1 MALGSV
7 LFIKTLVIKKLHLQQ
22 IESRAQHTDSFIASY
37 CRPSNEFTAKPWSF
51 DGGSRLKAKWN
62 WKIIC
67 ERIADQ
73 KRIFC
78 NIIVNGKFRKFPGSC
93 WGALAL
99 QNRILLQYQHLL
111 SPQFYL
117 PAYDV
122 NAQTLCPFSLSS
134 CEKVYLLKPNS
145 DR

>member
-1 MALGSV
+1 MAL
-7 LFIKTLVIKKLHLQQ
+7 
-22 IESRAQHTDSFIASY
+22 ESAS
-37 CRPSNEFTAKPWSF
+37 EFTARPYEYLAEEVDWERNENEKKNKNNNISISQSKENF
-51 DGGSRLKAKWN
+51 
-62 WKIIC
+62 KIIC
-67 ERIADQ
+67 EWLAHQ

-78 NIIVNGKFRKFPGSC
+78 NIIVNGKFRKFPGSS

-117 PAYDV
+117 PAHDV
-122 NAQTLCPFSLSS
+122 NTQTLYPFSLSS
-134 CEKVYLLKPNS
+134 REKVYLLKPNS